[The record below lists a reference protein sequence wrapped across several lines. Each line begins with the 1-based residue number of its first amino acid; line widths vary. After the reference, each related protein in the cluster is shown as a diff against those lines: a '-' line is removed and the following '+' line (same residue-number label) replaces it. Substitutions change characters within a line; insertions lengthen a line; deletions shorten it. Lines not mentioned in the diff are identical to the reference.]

1 MLIVIRLLRRMTL
14 GFIILRH
21 IRDDRSFVYW
31 LLCHERIRQYYPDS
45 PIMIIDDNSS
55 VEYSNIGDYEKGLK
69 NTFIVR
75 SEYPGRGELLPYY
88 YYLKHRFCDTVC
100 ILHDSVFVNR
110 YVDFGVIDTYK
121 MLWQFEHWYDSPE
134 YEMNLLRV
142 LRNSDELVLFYKN
155 KSEWKGCFGGMS
167 VITYDYLK
175 SIDDK
180 YDITGL
186 LGCVLNRA
194 DRMCF
199 ERVIGVLLQID
210 CEDNTKCVFGDIFS
224 YCECHV
230 KIHDMDRAD
239 IAALPFIKVWTGR

>member
-1 MLIVIRLLRRMTL
+1 MNKDDITI

-21 IRDDRSFVYW
+21 VRDDKSFVYW
-31 LLCHERIRQYYPDS
+31 ILCHEHIRKYYPDS

-55 VEYSNIGDYEKGLK
+55 TEYCLDKYERELD
-69 NTFIVR
+69 NTIIIQ

-88 YYLKHRFCDTVC
+88 YYLKNKFCDTVC

-134 YEMNLLRV
+134 HDKRIISVLHNNSELL
-142 LRNSDELVLFYKN
+142 LFYDN
-155 KSEWKGCFGGMS
+155 NNEWKGCFGGMS

-180 YDITGL
+180 YDITRL
-186 LGCVLNRA
+186 ISCILNRP
-194 DRMCF
+194 DRSAF
-199 ERVIGVLLQID
+199 ERVIGCLLQIHD
-210 CEDNTKCVFGDIFS
+210 TTKCFFGDIYS
-224 YCECHV
+224 YC
-230 KIHDMDRAD
+230 KWGINMHDMNRAD
-239 IAALPFIKVWTGR
+239 IVALPFIKVWSGR

>member
-21 IRDDRSFVYW
+21 VRDDRSFVYW

-55 VEYSNIGDYEKGLK
+55 VEYSNIRDYERGLQ

>member
-21 IRDDRSFVYW
+21 VRDDRSFVYW

>member
-1 MLIVIRLLRRMTL
+1 MTL

-31 LLCHERIRQYYPDS
+31 MLCYERIRKYYPDS

-55 VEYSNIGDYEKGLK
+55 VEYCNVGDYEKGLQ
-69 NTFIVR
+69 NTFIIR

-121 MLWQFEHWYDSPE
+121 MLWHFEHWYDTPE
-134 YEMNLLRV
+134 HEMKLLHV
-142 LRNSDELVLFYKN
+142 LRNSDELVLFYEN
-155 KSEWKGCFGGMS
+155 KCGWKGCFGGMS
-167 VITYDYLK
+167 VITHDYLK

-180 YDITGL
+180 YDIGRL
-186 LGCVLNRA
+186 LTCILNRC

-199 ERVIGVLLQID
+199 ERIIACLLQID
-210 CEDNTKCVFGDIFS
+210 CGNNTEQSVFGDIFL
-224 YCECHV
+224 YGRKHIT
-230 KIHDMDRAD
+230 IHDIDSPD
-239 IAALPFIKVWTGR
+239 IATLPFIKVWSGR